1 MFGILKST
9 FKSNLVQ
16 NFGTIKGIRCPSCAH
31 CYTWKRNLDSY
42 KKGLKTTE
50 IKREEIS
57 RRNSRVL
64 PLFDQKSNEENL
76 DDLKIEPSG
85 EKLRRYKSNWL
96 RHVTLMNKNEW
107 LPKLMLNYAPNGR
120 SRLGRPLKKVL
131 VEVETGLSRPN
142 L

>member
-1 MFGILKST
+1 
-9 FKSNLVQ
+9 
-16 NFGTIKGIRCPSCAH
+16 
-31 CYTWKRNLDSY
+31 LDSY
-42 KKGLKTTE
+42 KKGLKTTD

-96 RHVTLMNKNEW
+96 RHVKLMNKNEW

-131 VEVETGLSRPN
+131 DEVETGLSRPN
-142 L
+142 LRRRMMTIIMMKIFVLIFSTNFIVSVGR